1 MKDVSS
7 LGFAN
12 EMKSSKRELEVIE
25 CEDEE
30 VKAFQQSANV
40 MLDRMDNILIIVR
53 GVNEIK
59 EPQRRLEVRS
69 VFYFLYIFVIFCFIF
84 RNECPG
90 IFLHLQC

>member
-1 MKDVSS
+1 VKDVSS

-84 RNECPG
+84 RN
-90 IFLHLQC
+90 